1 MFQIWREYDSDHSG
15 YIEADE
21 LKVRETIHVCIC
33 LHIGNEPNQ
42 RSNTTIVNVIY
53 WSFHVVYACHCFLA
67 YLF

>member
-53 WSFHVVYACHCFLA
+53 
-67 YLF
+67 

>member
-42 RSNTTIVNVIY
+42 RNNTTIVNVIY
-53 WSFHVVYACHCFLA
+53 
-67 YLF
+67 